1 MISPTTAPQYF
12 GTSGT
17 TDTGPKQTLD
27 KDAFLTLLVA
37 QLKHQDPTSPLQP
50 HELAAQLAQFTSVE
64 QLTQLNSSM
73 EAQTQAAHMATLV
86 GQTSLSASL
95 IGRQVLALGNQVTIP
110 SSGAGSV
117 HLEVGTGGGAATLK
131 LMNSSGAV
139 VATRDLGQV
148 NGGATDVTLPSDLPP
163 GTWSYSVEV
172 KGAGD
177 RSVDVTTFTKGIV
190 TSIEFKDGSIVL
202 HVGKMDVTLDS
213 LVQIEPASTSTG
225 SSSGSGSGGSGSGS
239 GSGGTG
245 GTDGSTDSDGGGG
258 TKEPGDI
265 LRIRGLAAPIG
276 AVKTA
281 LERLTG
287 ISVF

>member
-12 GTSGT
+12 GTPGT
-17 TDTGPKQTLD
+17 TDTGPKKTLD

-64 QLTQLNSSM
+64 QLTQLNTSM
-73 EAQTQAAHMATLV
+73 EAQTDAAHMATLV

-95 IGRQVLALGNQVTIP
+95 IGKQVLALGSQVTIP
-110 SSGAGSV
+110 ASGAGSI

-131 LMNSSGAV
+131 LMNDAGAV
-139 VATRDLGQV
+139 VATRELGQV
-148 NGGATDVTLPSDLPP
+148 GGGAVDVSLPQDLPP
-163 GTWSYSVEV
+163 GTWHYAIEV

-177 RSVDVTTFTKGIV
+177 KSVAVTTFTKGV
-190 TSIEFKDGSIVL
+190 VSSIEFKNGSIVL
-202 HVGKMDVTLDS
+202 HVGKMDITLDD
-213 LVQIEPASTSTG
+213 LVQIETASSAGGSTTGGAGGTSGGQGT
-225 SSSGSGSGGSGSGS
+225 GSGGSGGS
-239 GSGGTG
+239 GEGDTGTV
-245 GTDGSTDSDGGGG
+245 D
-258 TKEPGDI
+258 EPGDI
-265 LRIRGLAAPIG
+265 QRLRGVAAPLG
-276 AVKTA
+276 AVRTV

>member
-12 GTSGT
+12 GTSST

-73 EAQTQAAHMATLV
+73 ESQTSAAHMATLV

-95 IGRQVLALGNQVTIP
+95 IGRQVLALGDQVTIP
-110 SSGAGSV
+110 TSGSGSV

-131 LMNSSGAV
+131 LMNSSGSV
-139 VATRDLGQV
+139 VATRELGQV
-148 NGGATDVTLPSDLPP
+148 NGGASDVTLPSDLPP

-177 RSVDVTTFTKGIV
+177 KNVSVTTFTKGIV
-190 TSIEFKDGSIVL
+190 SSIEFKDGSIVL
-202 HVGKMDVTLDS
+202 HIGKMDVTLDS

-225 SSSGSGSGGSGSGS
+225 TSGGSGGGSGSGS
-239 GSGGTG
+239 GSGGT
-245 GTDGSTDSDGGGG
+245 DGSTGSGPDGD
-258 TKEPGDI
+258 TKDPGDI
-265 LRIRGLAAPIG
+265 EWTRGLSAPIG
-276 AVKTA
+276 AVRTV